1 MRRGSNAKVM
11 VSIANNADKDRI
23 VPGRHRIGELHMVT
37 SVTPCNVQESPPTK
51 ERFSGFDIDMH
62 IADILSAKVE
72 NVEPTNPILGDDIN
86 KAKYRALIDTIDL
99 SGMTTEQQ
107 NMMRDVLWNE
117 REAFAVDEDDIG
129 CAKDLKMGIT
139 TKDDIPVQ
147 RSYNNIPSTLIEE
160 AKEHVEDLLNRQWI
174 RKSNSAWSSPVVLV
188 RKKCGGLRFC
198 CDFRKLNQK
207 TVADRHPLPRVQST
221 LESLEGNK
229 FFSTMDLTRA
239 YYQGFVAEE
248 DRHKTAFVT
257 PWGLYEWVRIPFGLM
272 NAPPVFQG
280 HMEKTV
286 EDFRDKFAAP
296 YIDDVIVYSRTF
308 EEHLQ
313 HVKRVLRRLKE
324 RGMKLNI
331 KKCNFCK

>member
-1 MRRGSNAKVM
+1 M
-11 VSIANNADKDRI
+11 
-23 VPGRHRIGELHMVT
+23 
-37 SVTPCNVQESPPTK
+37 
-51 ERFSGFDIDMH
+51 
-62 IADILSAKVE
+62 
-72 NVEPTNPILGDDIN
+72 
-86 KAKYRALIDTIDL
+86 
-99 SGMTTEQQ
+99 
-107 NMMRDVLWNE
+107 
-117 REAFAVDEDDIG
+117 
-129 CAKDLKMGIT
+129 
-139 TKDDIPVQ
+139 
-147 RSYNNIPSTLIEE
+147 IEE

-272 NAPPVFQG
+272 NAPPVFQR

-308 EEHLQ
+308 EEDLQ

-331 KKCNFCK
+331 KKCNFCKSSVKFIGRIVCEDGYRIDDESVKAVRQLRDFTPRNIRDVRHLLGLLGYHHRHIQNYSRRAKPLTDLLKNHAKGSKATLCWGEDCKTALG